1 LTDAQLITGGPRPA
15 VRFERHLP
23 DPPAV
28 VWQALTEREQLKAWF
43 PCDVVVSGGHWRP
56 GAAISFIFGPD
67 MTVTGEVLQ
76 VEEPRLLAYSW
87 GEDIL
92 RFELSP
98 HDGGTRLVLF
108 DELPPNTAARNA
120 AGWEEC
126 LNLLAGSDPDPQ
138 AWRPR
143 FASYAAAFSPALG
156 PQDGPPT
163 GFERD

>member
-1 LTDAQLITGGPRPA
+1 LTDAQLITDGPRPA

-67 MTVTGEVLQ
+67 MTITGEVLH

-108 DELPPNTAARNA
+108 DEVPPNAAARNA

-126 LNLLAGSDPDPQ
+126 LNLLAGADPEPQ

-143 FASYAAAFSPALG
+143 FAGYATAFEPELG
-156 PQDGPPT
+156 PQDGPPP
-163 GFERD
+163 GFEPD

>member
-1 LTDAQLITGGPRPA
+1 
-15 VRFERHLP
+15 
-23 DPPAV
+23 

-156 PQDGPPT
+156 PQDGPPA